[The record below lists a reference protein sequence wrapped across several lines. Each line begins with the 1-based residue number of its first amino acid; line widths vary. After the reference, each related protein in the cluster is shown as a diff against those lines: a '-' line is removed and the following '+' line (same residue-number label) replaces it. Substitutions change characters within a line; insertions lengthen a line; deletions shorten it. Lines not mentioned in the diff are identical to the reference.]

1 MQGIG
6 ARIKQILRENKQS
19 QKELS
24 QATGIPESTLSDI
37 IKEKKETGMDK
48 VRLIAEFL
56 EVDLNWL
63 VKGEA
68 FRESAHTGGKIS
80 EAVER
85 AEYGA
90 KPPKGGQRGT
100 EARERREDY
109 RLKFMNE
116 IISIL
121 KTLDEEERR
130 LILEMAERLRRKKE

>member
-6 ARIKQILRENKQS
+6 ARIKQILRENKQT

-24 QATGIPESTLSDI
+24 RATGIPESTLSDI
-37 IKEKKETGMDK
+37 IKEKKEPGTAK

-56 EVDLNWL
+56 KVDLNWL

-68 FRESAHTGGKIS
+68 FRESAYKGGKIA
-80 EAVER
+80 EAVDR
-85 AEYGA
+85 AEYGTR
-90 KPPKGGQRGT
+90 PPKTDEPGM
-100 EARERREDY
+100 EAGERRGDY
-109 RLKFMNE
+109 RLKFMSE

-130 LILEMAERLRRKKE
+130 LILEMAERLRQKKG

>member
-6 ARIKQILRENKQS
+6 ARIKQILRENKQT

-37 IKEKKETGMDK
+37 IKEKKEPGMDK

-56 EVDLNWL
+56 KVDLNWL

-68 FRESAHTGGKIS
+68 FRESARTGGKIS
-80 EAVER
+80 EAVGR

-90 KPPKGGQRGT
+90 KPPKAARAGK
-100 EARERREDY
+100 EAGKRREDY

>member
-6 ARIKQILRENKQS
+6 ARIKQILEDREQT

-63 VKGEA
+63 VKGEV
-68 FRESAHTGGKIS
+68 FRESAPTGGKIS

-90 KPPKGGQRGT
+90 KPPKAAQAGR
-100 EARERREDY
+100 EAGERREDY

-121 KTLDEEERR
+121 KSLEEEERR
-130 LILEMAERLRRKKE
+130 LILEMAERLRQKKE

>member
-24 QATGIPESTLSDI
+24 RATGIPESTLSDI
-37 IKEKKETGMDK
+37 IKEKKEPGMDK

-68 FRESAHTGGKIS
+68 FRESAAYKGGKIA

-85 AEYGA
+85 AEYGT
-90 KPPKGGQRGT
+90 KPKTGRAGAG
-100 EARERREDY
+100 ERRQDY
-109 RLKFMNE
+109 RLKFMSE

-121 KTLDEEERR
+121 KTLEEEERR